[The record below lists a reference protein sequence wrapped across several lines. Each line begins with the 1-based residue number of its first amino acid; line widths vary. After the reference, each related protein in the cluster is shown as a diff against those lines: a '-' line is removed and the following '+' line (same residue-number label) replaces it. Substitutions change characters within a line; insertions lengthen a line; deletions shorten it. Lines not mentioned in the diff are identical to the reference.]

1 MENMQV
7 DTIENI
13 KTNINKFKLV
23 ILLDA
28 GHGIDVKGKKAP
40 DNSFYEYEFNKD
52 IVDRIDMALT
62 LNNTPHHIINPETVD
77 ISLTERANRINRY
90 CAQYGPENCLLI
102 SVHANAAGNGSWMN
116 ARGWSVYTTK
126 GLTNSD
132 KYATLFYNE
141 ANLLLPKY
149 GQKLRA
155 DWSDND
161 PDWEENFTI
170 IYKSRCPAI
179 LTENLFYDNKQD
191 LEFLKSNQGRA
202 IISQIHINA
211 IKKASSI

>member
-1 MENMQV
+1 MDLN
-7 DTIENI
+7 
-13 KTNINKFKLV
+13 KLV

-28 GHGIDVKGKKAP
+28 GHGSNTPGKRSP
-40 DNSFYEYEFNKD
+40 DSSFYEYEFNKD
-52 IVDRIDMALT
+52 IVNRIDMALK
-62 LNNTPHHIINPETVD
+62 LNNISHHIINPETTD
-77 ISLTERANRINRY
+77 ISLSERVNRINRY
-90 CAQYGPENCLLI
+90 CNQYGRDNCLMV

-132 KYATLFYNE
+132 KYATLFFNE
-141 ANLLLPKY
+141 AQILLPAY

-155 DWSDND
+155 DWSDGD
-161 PDWEENFTI
+161 PDWEENFTVL
-170 IYKSRCPAI
+170 YQSRCPAI

-191 LEFLKSNQGRA
+191 LDFLKSNQGRA
-202 IISQIHINA
+202 IITQIHINA

>member
-1 MENMQV
+1 MLNL
-7 DTIENI
+7 NAW
-13 KTNINKFKLV
+13 NANKLV
-23 ILLDA
+23 ILLDN
-28 GHGIDVKGKKAP
+28 GHARSTKGKKSP
-40 DNSFYEYEFNKD
+40 DSSFYEYEFNRD
-52 IVDRIDMALT
+52 IVDRVSLALK
-62 LNNTPHHIINPETVD
+62 LNNIPYHIITPEVDPD

-90 CAQYGPENCLLI
+90 CTQYGPENCLMI
-102 SVHANAAGNGSWMN
+102 SVHANAAGNGNWMN

-141 ANLLLPKY
+141 ASLLLPQY

-155 DWSDND
+155 DWSDGD

>member
-1 MENMQV
+1 
-7 DTIENI
+7 
-13 KTNINKFKLV
+13 
-23 ILLDA
+23 
-28 GHGIDVKGKKAP
+28 
-40 DNSFYEYEFNKD
+40 
-52 IVDRIDMALT
+52 MALK
-62 LNNTPHHIINPETVD
+62 LNNIPYHIITPEVDPD

-90 CAQYGPENCLLI
+90 CTQYGSENCLMI
-102 SVHANAAGNGSWMN
+102 SVHANAAGNGNWMN

-132 KYATLFYNE
+132 KYADIFFEE
-141 ANLLLPKY
+141 AKLLLPKY
-149 GQKLRA
+149 NMTVRDSHLPYTH
-155 DWSDND
+155 S
-161 PDWEENFTI
+161 WEENFTI

-211 IKKASSI
+211 IKNAVKA